1 MGEKT
6 VVNPGRLDELA
17 TNLLKQGVRVHGNPV
32 LRIACKVLDSEI
44 NQALKETLGPG
55 TKADELGQK
64 VREWDQRFKAA
75 MREIAEEDAQ

>member
-1 MGEKT
+1 MSNP
-6 VVNPGRLDELA
+6 VVTPGRLDELA
-17 TNLLKQGVRVHGNPV
+17 VNLLKQGVRSHGNPA
-32 LRIACKVLDSEI
+32 LRIAMKVLDAEI

-64 VREWDQRFKAA
+64 VREWDQKFKNA